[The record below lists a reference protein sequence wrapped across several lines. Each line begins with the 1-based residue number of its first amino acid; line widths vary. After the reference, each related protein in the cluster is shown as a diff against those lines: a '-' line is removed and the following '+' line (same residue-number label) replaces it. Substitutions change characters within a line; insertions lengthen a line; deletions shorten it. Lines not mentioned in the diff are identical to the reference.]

1 MQYAAPVYNP
11 AHTAVRATDM
21 KRTRASGEPTKHQ
34 VKSEATLRALLDAA
48 ETIFVRD
55 GYERA
60 QIETIAA
67 AAGRTKGAIYAHFQ
81 SKEDVFFALLE
92 RKAKSRREAFGP
104 ASREARSKPPIEI
117 IKKIFVNALEDENW
131 HILML
136 EFKVFALRNKD
147 SLRRVRDLYQLLYDE
162 INRGLLPE
170 GEGFTRA
177 QKNKVL
183 VALAVLRG
191 IPSAVLLEKQF
202 NPALTS
208 QRVGKKALEAVF
220 DSLLTRQDLKPRGKN
235 KKT

>member
-1 MQYAAPVYNP
+1 M
-11 AHTAVRATDM
+11 
-21 KRTRASGEPTKHQ
+21 
-34 VKSEATLRALLDAA
+34 LDAA

-67 AAGRTKGAIYAHFQ
+67 AAGRTKGAVYAHFQ

-92 RKAKSRREAFGP
+92 RKAESRREAATRD
-104 ASREARSKPPIEI
+104 ASSKPPIEI
-117 IKKIFVNALEDENW
+117 IKKLFVNALEDENW
-131 HILML
+131 HILLL

-147 SLRRVRDLYQLLYDE
+147 SLHRVRELYQLLYDE
-162 INRGLLPE
+162 IHRGLLPP
-170 GEGFTRA
+170 GGGFTEA

-202 NPALTS
+202 NSVLTS
-208 QRVGKKALEAVF
+208 PGVGRKALEAVF
-220 DSLLTRQDLKPRGKN
+220 DSLLQPQDLEPRR
-235 KKT
+235 KKK

>member
-1 MQYAAPVYNP
+1 
-11 AHTAVRATDM
+11 M
-21 KRTRASGEPTKHQ
+21 KKKQKQKKTKASGEPTKHQ
-34 VKSEATLRALLDAA
+34 VKTEATQRALLDAA

-67 AAGRTKGAIYAHFQ
+67 AAGRTKGAVYAHFQ

-92 RKAKSRREAFGP
+92 RKARIRRETFEAFGATPGSP
-104 ASREARSKPPIEI
+104 AKHPIKI

-147 SLRRVRDLYQLLYDE
+147 SFRRVRELYELLYDE
-162 INRGLLPE
+162 ITRGLLPPE
-170 GEGFTRA
+170 GGFTDA

-202 NPALTS
+202 NPILTS
-208 QRVGKKALEAVF
+208 PGVSRKALEAVF
-220 DSLLTRQDLKPRGKN
+220 DLLLTPQDLEPRGRKSG
-235 KKT
+235 KKK